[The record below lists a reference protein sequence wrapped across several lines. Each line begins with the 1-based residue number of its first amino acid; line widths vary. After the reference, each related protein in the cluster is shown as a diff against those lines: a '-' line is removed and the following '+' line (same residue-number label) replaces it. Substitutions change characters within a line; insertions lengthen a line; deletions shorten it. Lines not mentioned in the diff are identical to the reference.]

1 MHSEVT
7 LPKKAIIEL
16 ALAEESANQA
26 NQEIINEIFTDLS
39 EGEIIIPW
47 CKQVIKVVVL
57 DA

>member
-1 MHSEVT
+1 M
-7 LPKKAIIEL
+7 PKKVIIEL
-16 ALAEESANQA
+16 ALVEESANQA